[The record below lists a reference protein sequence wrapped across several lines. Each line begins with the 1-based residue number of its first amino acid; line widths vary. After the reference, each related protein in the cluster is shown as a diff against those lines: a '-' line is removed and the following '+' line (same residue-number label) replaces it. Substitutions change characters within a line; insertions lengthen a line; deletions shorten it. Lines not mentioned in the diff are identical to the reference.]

1 MSLHELFQLIRSF
14 SMTKKSS
21 NSRSSSSKSAPRKAA
36 PPVTVSRNT
45 PVPRPATPK
54 REVTHEMVAKR
65 AYEIYRSG
73 KGGDQLG
80 NWLRAER
87 ELRSV

>member
-1 MSLHELFQLIRSF
+1 MFNK
-14 SMTKKSS
+14 KKSNSKS
-21 NSRSSSSKSAPRKAA
+21 NSSKSAPRKTA

-45 PVPRPATPK
+45 PVPRPSAVK
-54 REVTHEMVAKR
+54 REVTHEMIAKR
-65 AYEIYRSG
+65 AYEIHISG
-73 KGGDQLG
+73 KGGDALG

>member
-1 MSLHELFQLIRSF
+1 MSKKTSY
-14 SMTKKSS
+14 SKSS
-21 NSRSSSSKSAPRKAA
+21 VSKSAPKKTA
-36 PPVTVSRNT
+36 PPVTVSRNS
-45 PVPRPATPK
+45 PVPRPAAPK
-54 REVTHEMVAKR
+54 REITHEMIAKR

-87 ELRSV
+87 ELRTV